1 MFDKGKKVI
10 ALSVGILML
19 ATMIFTVGP
28 VKACVGRK
36 LVIGYKA
43 FTEQAI
49 LAELLAILIEER
61 TGTKV
66 TLKEIED
73 TMEAH
78 RALEDNEIQIYV
90 EYTGIGLKEIL
101 GGKAEKDPR
110 KVYRKVKEAYKQ
122 NFNLIWLKT
131 FGFKTENAQ
140 YKEEIKQGF
149 PLFAAPVVR
158 QDTLKK
164 FPALARLINKLNN
177 KIDNNIMNSLIA
189 EVEEK
194 GKPAKEVAGAFLN
207 KLGIAF
213 NFTPEAA

>member
-1 MFDKGKKVI
+1 M
-10 ALSVGILML
+10 GILL
-19 ATMIFTVGP
+19 LLSCVSLQPA
-28 VKACVGRK
+28 KACVGRK

-61 TGTKV
+61 TGTK
-66 TLKEIED
+66 TMLKEIED

-78 RALEDNEIQIYV
+78 RALESNEIQLYV
-90 EYTGIGLKEIL
+90 EYTGLGLKEIL
-101 GGKAEKDPR
+101 GEKTQKDPR
-110 KVYRKVKEAYKQ
+110 KVYKIVKSAYKQ

-131 FGFKTENAQ
+131 FGFNSKNAH
-140 YKEEIKQGF
+140 YKEEIKEGL

-164 FPALARLINKLNN
+164 FPALARLVNKLNG
-177 KIDNNIMNSLIA
+177 KIDNGVMNTLVA
-189 EVEEK
+189 QVEKE
-194 GKPAKEVAGAFLN
+194 GKPAKTVAGNFLN

-213 NFTPEAA
+213 SFTPGSA